1 MGTPAICACTC
12 VNTDSALSVTSSA
25 ISIITLAYV
34 LLIGVGYR
42 VAAYQRAKDRS
53 SGLYA
58 DATALRH
65 GLDNII
71 PLNNSK
77 PEKDDAILAKLL

>member
-1 MGTPAICACTC
+1 
-12 VNTDSALSVTSSA
+12 
-25 ISIITLAYV
+25 
-34 LLIGVGYR
+34 VGYR

-77 PEKDDAILAKLL
+77 PEKDDPILAKLL